1 MILTLDD
8 LDALKDAAIERFD
21 KRVAQADPAVCY
33 EFDAEV
39 ARLESQLEQLY
50 AVTASLARNEPTVE
64 ETADLWGRMVQICD
78 EFAGRV
84 IVLSEEHPSCK
95 ASYDHML
102 DIRCSAKELVDL
114 HSA

>member
-1 MILTLDD
+1 VTLTFDD
-8 LDALKDAAIERFD
+8 LDALKDAAIKRFD
-21 KRVAQADPAVCY
+21 ERLAQTDPSLCY

-64 ETADLWGRMVQICD
+64 KTADLWERMVQICD

-84 IVLSEEHPSCK
+84 IILSEEHPSCK
-95 ASYDHML
+95 ASYDRML
-102 DIRCSAKELVDL
+102 DVRCAAKELADL